1 MKRRSW
7 LTLLM
12 LALLAACGPKRSV
25 VPPNPA
31 SQETLRPPSTLSY
44 DFMWRQR
51 VIAEWPTGKQEFEA
65 VLQKQKGQ
73 LTMLGLSPIGLPGFV
88 LTLHEDT
95 TISIENRMGR
105 DLPFEP
111 VYVLAD
117 VQRVFFPWLPA
128 EGAPRDGEREGS
140 VGNQQVLERYREG
153 RLIAREFRRADQ
165 PGQVIRVAYAPGADG
180 ADAAPSVRLE
190 NGFYRYALVIETFEQ
205 QRL

>member
-1 MKRRSW
+1 MKRRCS
-7 LTLLM
+7 LVLL
-12 LALLAACGPKRSV
+12 LFFLLAACGPRRSTLQ
-25 VPPNPA
+25 PSPA
-31 SQETLRPPSTLSY
+31 SQETLRPPSAIGF

-65 VLQKQKGQ
+65 VLQKQKGE
-73 LTMLGLSPIGLPGFV
+73 LTMLGLSPMGLPGFV

-95 TISIENRMGR
+95 SISIENRMGR
-105 DLPFEP
+105 ELPFEP

-128 EGAPRDGEREGS
+128 EGAPQDGEREGS
-140 VGNQQVLERYREG
+140 VGNQQVREHFRAG
-153 RLIAREFRRADQ
+153 QLIAREFRRADKPDQ
-165 PGQVIRVAYAPGADG
+165 SVRVEYTPTAPG
-180 ADAAPSVRLE
+180 ADAAPRVRLD